1 MIRPKKNRV
10 VGFVINKFRGDLAL
24 LQSGLD
30 WLEDRTGK
38 PVLGVLSYLRGL
50 YLGAEDALPRDH
62 VTDNDTRFRVVV
74 PALPHISNHTD
85 FDPLRMN
92 DQIDFHFA
100 APGDAPIGAD
110 LIILPGSKSVRDDL
124 DWIRTSGWDTAIERH
139 LRYGGK
145 VIGICGGL
153 QMSGTSIADPS
164 GIEGPP
170 GTADGLG
177 LLGLTTTLGTGK
189 RLKNLSGHLSLGGEP
204 VIGYEIHSGNSRGP
218 ALARPAAHVNGAAD
232 RTISDDDQILATYL
246 HGVFESAQAADAL
259 LRWAGMKEPKSADH
273 GPFEKPGSMASRML
287 LKPIWIWTAFSKCW
301 GLAPN
306 HHRLFN
312 SSLISFRP
320 ETPQRCG

>member
-1 MIRPKKNRV
+1 V

-38 PVLGVLSYLRGL
+38 PVLGVLFYLRGL

-62 VTDNDTRFRVVV
+62 VTDNDTGFRVVV

-100 APGDAPIGAD
+100 APGDAPIGTD

-139 LRYGGK
+139 LRYGRK

-153 QMSGTSIADPS
+153 QMLGTSIADPS

-177 LLGLTTTLGTGK
+177 LLDLTTALGTGK
-189 RLKNLSGHLSLGGEP
+189 RLENLSVHLSLGDEP
-204 VIGYEIHSGNSRGP
+204 VTGYEIHSSNSRGP

-232 RTISDDDQILATYL
+232 GTISDDDQILATYL
-246 HGVFESAQAADAL
+246 HGVFESAQAANAL
-259 LRWAGMKEPKSADH
+259 LRWAGMKEPKSAD
-273 GPFEKPGSMASRML
+273 PRSRARW
-287 LKPIWIWTAFSKCW
+287 PRGC
-301 GLAPN
+301 
-306 HHRLFN
+306 
-312 SSLISFRP
+312 
-320 ETPQRCG
+320 C